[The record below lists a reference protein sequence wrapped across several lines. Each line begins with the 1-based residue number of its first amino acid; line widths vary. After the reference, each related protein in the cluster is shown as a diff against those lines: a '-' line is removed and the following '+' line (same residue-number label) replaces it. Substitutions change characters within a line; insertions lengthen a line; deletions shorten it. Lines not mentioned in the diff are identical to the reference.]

1 MYCLLEKTSTKMFG
15 RIIISFFKK
24 NLKSTFQKNLFIQ
37 KIFSFFIKII
47 ESEFFINTRLTLT
60 YDNMRLQDGIGAQLQ
75 RIISLKAISEQ
86 LGCGFCK
93 FKIIDFDE
101 TVFLNFTSDQKE
113 SMLKKWEQLINI
125 NSVESRSGLQIRLNP
140 KRLSYLYLIRIFTK
154 LSFIPIKLSIAF
166 PGPLIDRNNSIY
178 EFCKKYSVEREQNTI
193 QSSVIH
199 IVVHLRR
206 GEALLS
212 QFRSRYLPLEY
223 YEDLLE
229 IIVSEIKASRYD
241 YKITIISEDN
251 SNLILSSNDVKV
263 KKSIEID
270 PVNPYLVEQPNGD
283 YLILND
289 NIDKDKY
296 PILFSGAVKFSGDA
310 FIDFNEM
317 LRADI
322 LLISKSSFSFT
333 AGLLN
338 GKALKIYPLFWHN
351 PPSTWVN
358 SDVFTANYRRY
369 INEFVTQ
376 RALKI

>member
-1 MYCLLEKTSTKMFG
+1 MSKH
-15 RIIISFFKK
+15 IIISSFKR
-24 NLKSTFQKNLFIQ
+24 NLKSTFQRNSLIQ
-37 KIFSFFIKII
+37 SIFSFFIKILQ
-47 ESEFFINTRLTLT
+47 SKFFINTRLSFT
-60 YDNMRLQDGIGAQLQ
+60 YDNMKLQDGIGAQLQ
-75 RIISLKAISEQ
+75 RIISLKAISEH

-93 FKIIDFDE
+93 FKIINFDE
-101 TVFLNFTSDQKE
+101 TVFLSFTSDQKE
-113 SMLKKWEQLINI
+113 SMLKKWEQLLDID
-125 NSVESRSGLQIRLNP
+125 SVESRSGLQIRFNP

-166 PGPLIDRNNSIY
+166 PGPLIDRNNNLY
-178 EFCKKYSVEREQNTI
+178 EFCKNYSVEREQINI

-212 QFRSRYLPLEY
+212 QFRSRYLPFEY
-223 YEDLLE
+223 YEDLLA
-229 IIVSEIKASRYD
+229 IIVSEIKASSYD
-241 YKITIISEDN
+241 YKITVISEDN
-251 SNLILSSNDVKV
+251 SNIILSSNDVKV
-263 KKSIEID
+263 INSIEID
-270 PVNPYLVEQPNGD
+270 TFNPYLVKQPNGD
-283 YLILND
+283 YVILND

-310 FIDFNEM
+310 FTDFNEM

-338 GKALKIYPLFWHN
+338 GKALKIYPSFWHN

-358 SDVFTANYRRY
+358 FDVFTADYRRY
-369 INEFVTQ
+369 INEFITQ
-376 RALKI
+376 RELKIQIFKDNSRDKI